1 MEVEGYP
8 NCAALKSHKI
18 LPRRRILSNDV
29 KKPLKNGLRLDTL
42 HRYDSGDDGLS
53 KQIHSWIP
61 EPPQMHNGVA
71 RSLPL
76 TPPLLTRD
84 DEKTNKSTHSANSSD
99 KRGITNGADRTPDLS
114 TPVNHRSP
122 PTPDTTPPRQLDKTT
137 VLLTPFSSLQVAS
150 SRAES
155 FQTAREQLSS
165 DDEDQQSS
173 APSSHILPRKW
184 LRKSCA
190 TDQEDVGLG
199 LDFESTDEGST
210 SIPAPRKKQHHYDAF
225 LAFDGSWGNS
235 REDANDTSSSATELG
250 AQHSKNLAGGL
261 MRDQESTL
269 GTVSET
275 TTKEYTSNHAER
287 VSPRVTHKSRNSS
300 LNDSMERSVGSR
312 SQPSQEE
319 DDLDAKIRQIDNR
332 RLSQMSAASTVVEA
346 IVVDKT
352 PRRQHTL
359 RHTSKNLSLRNVSL
373 TSNDSN
379 RSSVISTLDEPV
391 HRLIHHKKK
400 LSQTG
405 HRYSTMSDNVLTSGT
420 TFAKD
425 HFQSL
430 PVEAVPQRRSSLKA
444 SNKESP
450 EITPSGQKK
459 IRRSSRPATAP
470 EGTFEDQEY
479 LRGRLRARAPIMFP
493 NMSRPNGSKT
503 RQLPPAIPTRSSSLS
518 APTSRN
524 VSRTTSLTSTSLHAH
539 NMQLESQLNQAQPAA
554 DAPIEIPAEAA
565 VTESRPSHSAERSGE
580 YWSSLHPPS
589 MRLTPFSLASI
600 QSSTPGTLE
609 VNEATAI
616 SIYPHNNKSILVV
629 QQMAR
634 QGSEDTPERFATIVE
649 STNINTTEPL
659 TPPPTARPKQQVDS
673 PLRNP
678 REAPEPPAF
687 TIIPPTPMPPNGGP
701 TEGVSRSPS
710 VTAGSGRF
718 GMVKRA
724 LSARRY
730 SESFISPLARSLS
743 KRNTSATRRQVVN
756 DENSNNKLSPFWR
769 PRGFWD
775 DLSDSE
781 SDFGNDGLLVH
792 NTNDNSL
799 KRTISGGA
807 ASIGRRFGSLKHKYT
822 TPRFERN
829 GVRIERNWTQ
839 ESIMGNN
846 NAYDH
851 EGRNRNTGIMAKLG
865 HHVQF
870 PKPINAIQDRFEQW
884 QIKRN
889 EDKREKER
897 ARLRRS
903 IGTIIVHPDARIA

>member
-1 MEVEGYP
+1 METEGYP
-8 NCAALKSHKI
+8 NCAALKSHKV
-18 LPRRRILSNDV
+18 LPRSRIISNGV
-29 KKPLKNGLRLDTL
+29 KNSTKNGLRLGTL
-42 HRYDSGDDGLS
+42 QNYNGGGDGLS
-53 KQIHSWIP
+53 RQIHRWIP
-61 EPPQMHNGVA
+61 EPPQMHNAVA
-71 RSLPL
+71 KSLPL

-84 DEKTNKSTHSANSSD
+84 DEKVKSLHSAHLLD
-99 KRGITNGADRTPDLS
+99 ARELTNGADRTSDIS
-114 TPVNHRSP
+114 TPVNQRSP
-122 PTPDTTPPRQLDKTT
+122 PTPDTTPPRQSNKTT
-137 VLLTPFSSLQVAS
+137 ALSPPFLGLQVAS
-150 SRAES
+150 SRTES

-165 DDEDQQSS
+165 DDEDQHSS
-173 APSSHILPRKW
+173 VPSSYVLPRKW
-184 LRKSCA
+184 LSNSRA
-190 TDQEDVGLG
+190 TDLRDIGLG

-210 SIPAPRKKQHHYDAF
+210 SAPAPRKRHHQYDAF
-225 LAFDGSWGNS
+225 LAFDGSWGNNK
-235 REDANDTSSSATELG
+235 EDANDTSSSATELG
-250 AQHSKNLAGGL
+250 AQHSKIVARKT
-261 MRDQESTL
+261 MREQDSTI

-275 TTKEYTSNHAER
+275 RAKGHASDHTNS
-287 VSPRVTHKSRNSS
+287 VSPLQKAAQKSRNSS
-300 LNDSMERSVGSR
+300 LNDSAEHSVGAN
-312 SQPSQEE
+312 SQPSQE
-319 DDLDAKIRQIDNR
+319 DADLDAKIRQIDNR

-346 IVVDKT
+346 LVVDKT
-352 PRRQHTL
+352 PQRRHTL

-379 RSSVISTLDEPV
+379 RSSVISTTEEPV

-405 HRYSTMSDNVLTSGT
+405 HRYSTMSDNILTAGS

-425 HFQSL
+425 YHQSL

-444 SNKESP
+444 SNA
-450 EITPSGQKK
+450 EIPQRTPGQTRL
-459 IRRSSRPATAP
+459 RRTSRPATAP
-470 EGTFEDQEY
+470 EGTVEDQEY
-479 LRGRLRARAPIMFP
+479 LRGRLRTRAPIMFP
-493 NMSRPNGSKT
+493 NMSKPNRSKT

-539 NMQLESQLNQAQPAA
+539 NMQLESQLSQPQPAIE
-554 DAPIEIPAEAA
+554 APTEAPAEVPVA
-565 VTESRPSHSAERSGE
+565 ESRPSLSADRSGE

-629 QQMAR
+629 QQIAR
-634 QGSEDTPERFATIVE
+634 QDSDDTPERFATIVE

-687 TIIPPTPMPPNGGP
+687 TIIPPTPIPPNRAA
-701 TEGVSRSPS
+701 TEGSSRSAS
-710 VTAGSGRF
+710 VSTGSGRF
-718 GMVKRA
+718 GIVRRA

-743 KRNTSATRRQVVN
+743 KRNPPTTRRHNIN
-756 DENSNNKLSPFWR
+756 DDATNNKLSPFWR

-775 DLSDSE
+775 DLSESE

-792 NTNDNSL
+792 NANDKSL

-807 ASIGRRFGSLKHKYT
+807 ASIGRRFGSLKQKYAA
-822 TPRFERN
+822 PRFDRN
-829 GVRIERNWTQ
+829 GIQKDRTWTQ
-839 ESIMGNN
+839 ESTTGNRWH
-846 NAYDH
+846 DH
-851 EGRNRNTGIMAKLG
+851 QGRNQNTSIMAKLG
-865 HHVQF
+865 NQVQIQKSF
-870 PKPINAIQDRFEQW
+870 SAIHDRFEQW
-884 QIKRN
+884 QTKRS
-889 EDKREKER
+889 EEKREKER

-903 IGTIIVHPDARIA
+903 IGTIIVHPDARIV